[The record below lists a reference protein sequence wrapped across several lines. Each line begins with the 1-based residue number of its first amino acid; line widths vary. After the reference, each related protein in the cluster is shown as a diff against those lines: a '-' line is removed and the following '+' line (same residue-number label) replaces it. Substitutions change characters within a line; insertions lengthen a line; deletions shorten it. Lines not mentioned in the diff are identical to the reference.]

1 MRKTDV
7 TEYVITSDK
16 FNEEFEG
23 YKFALLTDLHANGY
37 GIDLH
42 YVNKIIKE
50 QKPDA
55 ILIAGDMFNKY
66 DDRNITDTS
75 NFLCALA
82 NHYPVFYSLGNH
94 EYKMLLDPERY
105 GMYFPALY
113 RYLMNNG
120 ICFLEL
126 RRYLSI
132 YRNIGILHYLQ
143 VMTSFRVFICYKG
156 TERIALSGVSID
168 EVFYNFNHPVMG
180 SGLMEKHLG
189 VADRKMFNLL
199 LAHNP
204 EYFINYAKWGADLTL
219 SGHVH
224 GGIVRIGKAGVL
236 STNGTPFPKYD
247 GNIYMSKSGKKMIV
261 SRGMGTHTVKVRINN
276 RPELVIVKILA
287 KK

>member
-1 MRKTDV
+1 MK
-7 TEYVITSDK
+7 K
-16 FNEEFEG
+16 FRIKKYQIYTNKIRNPEG
-23 YKFALLTDLHANGY
+23 IRFVLLADLHGFSY
-37 GIDLH
+37 GRDNAGLIEA
-42 YVNKIIKE
+42 IRRE
-50 QKPDA
+50 KPDA
-55 ILIAGDMFNKY
+55 VLSAGDMAV
-66 DDRNITDTS
+66 RTCPDT
-75 NFLCALA
+75 LVTACKLLKELA
-82 NHYPVFYSLGNH
+82 QYFPVYYALGNH

-120 ICFLEL
+120 ICFLEDETV
-126 RRYLSI
+126 YLD
-132 YRNIGILHYLQ
+132 
-143 VMTSFRVFICYKG
+143 KG

-204 EYFINYAKWGADLTL
+204 EYFINYAKWCADLTL